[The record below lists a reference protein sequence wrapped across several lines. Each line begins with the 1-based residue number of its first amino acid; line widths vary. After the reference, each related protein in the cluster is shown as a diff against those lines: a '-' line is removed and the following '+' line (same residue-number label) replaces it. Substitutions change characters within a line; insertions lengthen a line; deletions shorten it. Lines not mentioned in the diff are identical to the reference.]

1 MQNFISLAP
10 VMIYMEEGEGFQV
23 RKLSA
28 QIYVNHFK
36 ENRNT
41 HQLTLELMIPHD
53 NKKMLLKAY

>member
-1 MQNFISLAP
+1 
-10 VMIYMEEGEGFQV
+10 MIYMEEGEGFQV
-23 RKLSA
+23 SKLSA